1 MISGVFPPDE
11 VAWTADVTVAAVTG
25 SSAPWIAAG
34 PFGPHR
40 IVAGSGSSP
49 FALGVTLPRFLPV
62 GQAVSLSIAA
72 YSPGGGYATFSTTI
86 IAGTPVSPE
95 MSGPRPI
102 DWGVLLVVI
111 GFGAVLAIAASGW
124 RRKPRTPRSS

>member
-1 MISGVFPPDE
+1 GRLRTSRDIVAARTVFHDSFSPISRFEPTVSSADGWQFMISGVFPPDE

-49 FALGVTLPRFLPV
+49 FALAVTLPRFLPS
-62 GQAVSLSIAA
+62 GQAASLSIAA
-72 YSPGGGYATFSTTI
+72 YSPRGGYAAFRTT
-86 IAGTPVSPE
+86 
-95 MSGPRPI
+95 
-102 DWGVLLVVI
+102 
-111 GFGAVLAIAASGW
+111 VLAGH
-124 RRKPRTPRSS
+124 P